1 MSDQKGPEG
10 SEEKD
15 GKVPHISRLSSPVDC
30 GDVIAD
36 YSITDTN
43 TTQGSGVPFM
53 LTQDGRN
60 ILTTD
65 LEIRDRSNHGAT
77 TPPNPDS
84 GEENLRPYNPRSA
97 RNAERDIPPL
107 SGVLERIAKDIQ
119 KRGLPSIEYAKD
131 SITRYLNNM
140 TRLLQPFSGI
150 PGATRNRGINLLPD
164 IHGVLGDVLARE
176 WNLPPLYAVLDDIAN
191 DLENRAGGLPPI
203 EVRVN
208 NILEHLLN
216 MVTAFPPL
224 SPPPSPEMGNVP
236 NHPSSTGSNRAGI
249 PRSPTIIREHFIIH
263 GRAITPGLSNSL
275 INQPLENGY
284 QFDSIENPVK
294 MEETAESPTN
304 KERN

>member
-1 MSDQKGPEG
+1 MGDQKGREG
-10 SEEKD
+10 NEKD
-15 GKVPHISRLSSPVDC
+15 GKVAHISRLSSPVDC
-30 GDVIAD
+30 GDVSAD
-36 YSITDTN
+36 NSISDTN
-43 TTQGSGVPFM
+43 TGVPFM

-65 LEIRDRSNHGAT
+65 LDIRDRSNHGAT
-77 TPPNPDS
+77 TPPNPNS
-84 GEENLRPYNPRSA
+84 GGDNLRPYNPRSA
-97 RNAERDIPPL
+97 RNAEKDIPPL
-107 SGVLERIAKDIQ
+107 SEVLERITKDVQ
-119 KRGLPSIEYAKD
+119 KRGLPSIEYVKD
-131 SITRYLNNM
+131 SITQYLNNM
-140 TRLLQPFSGI
+140 TRLLQSFSGM

-164 IHGVLGDVLARE
+164 IHGVLGDILTRE

-224 SPPPSPEMGNVP
+224 SPPPSPEMGSVP
-236 NHPSSTGSNRAGI
+236 NQPSSTDSNRAGI
-249 PRSPTIIREHFIIH
+249 SRSPTIIREHFIIH

-275 INQPLENGY
+275 INQPLENGD
-284 QFDSIENPVK
+284 QFESIENPVK
-294 MEETAESPTN
+294 MEETAESLTK